1 LAFTIN
7 LFILCDKALLIPTD
21 GNRLSSLYGQQ
32 FKSGSWRPQ
41 KRHLLPIDANC
52 WLVYLQDT
60 LAAHTS
66 SVVVCPHFVSF
77 FSPRLCYCWFARS
90 AGNLSTRTTLTG
102 YAAALLPIDFQ
113 FISFGLAQI

>member
-66 SVVVCPHFVSF
+66 SVVVCPHFVSLF
-77 FSPRLCYCWFARS
+77 LPPPLLLLVRTLGGQFVNANNADRLRS
-90 AGNLSTRTTLTG
+90 RT
-102 YAAALLPIDFQ
+102 AAN
-113 FISFGLAQI
+113 